1 MTKEQIE
8 ACEKL
13 GQHHLGSWYKDNDY
27 PVFEEGFQAAQS
39 PEILMLN
46 PLVKGLVE
54 ALKKTKHLGNC
65 SCNDVG
71 GFDICSYCQITHHRI
86 KALAPFKKDPNAT
99 R

>member
-1 MTKEQIE
+1 MEMTKEQIE

-54 ALKKTKHLGNC
+54 ALFWYGENAASINQMK
-65 SCNDVG
+65 
-71 GFDICSYCQITHHRI
+71 FDPFDCGAKAA
-86 KALAPFKKDPNAT
+86 KALAPFKEGE
-99 R
+99 